1 VCVCVC
7 VCVCCRNSLQSLGS
21 VPKLDDRAL
30 ECIKEINSL
39 FPEDVVNY
47 YKNM

>member
-1 VCVCVC
+1 MCVCVC
-7 VCVCCRNSLQSLGS
+7 VCVFRVACLQSLSS

-30 ECIKEINSL
+30 ECINEINGL

-47 YKNM
+47 YKKQ